1 MKFKYLNKNVYN
13 KYLSLGKKLFSNT
26 IFVIS
31 FLLFIK
37 ILLQLILLNSGYKW
51 LSADD
56 FCRTVKSFEWMKNP
70 HLYSGVWLAG
80 HFWLNGIVMYFIKDL
95 FLAALIV
102 NFVFSNITLIYFY
115 KILEMCFDRKIAFLS
130 SLFLCIFPFQVW
142 LSISGLPES
151 IFFFFI
157 ISGIYY
163 FLKWKISD
171 NRSIYLIISSVLF
184 ALSNLFRYEGWL
196 FSIVLLL
203 LVLFDAFRNE
213 KSIRQNILFVT
224 ITFISFS
231 TIIFWLILNYID
243 YKDAFFF
250 AKETTKI
257 YDEINSA
264 KLIQRVIQYPIFIFY
279 IAPLTTIFSLK
290 IIFIKLKN
298 IFKNKNCKDS
308 LVIYFLLFNLVEL
321 ALLMIQGMMGTG
333 GTNMIS
339 RYIVINGFLIL
350 PFSVIQLYNYRKS
363 LSIIFIASI
372 IIINI
377 IWCFYYP
384 HPFRDD
390 TFETG
395 NLVKNRIAKN
405 YIKGEDKVYFEE
417 IEGYY
422 DVFAIEAFSDNPS
435 KFILGNFPSLKI
447 DDKKKR
453 KKKNELS
460 DEDLNILDIKKFLE
474 KNKISLAIVKSD
486 GYADK
491 LRKMNLKNEEIG
503 DYKIFYIKD
512 FESNL
517 NDSTISILARNVQSP
532 GKNPDMIN
540 FNKTIAIKDIRIDNS
555 NFGFNPQTV
564 SIDWCAVN
572 KYIIDSLD
580 YDDFEFD
587 RYKSVLEIK
596 TMDNDSVV
604 YYDSKRIFGDRNIE
618 DLIEKNEV
626 KSIIVLK
633 PFALL
638 YYSKKIN
645 SSPFES
651 GVYNLS
657 IKVTDSKTNKDL
669 IIFKGDSLFKHSEA
683 TLTDTLKSK
692 AIDSLKIKSKN
703 IPVNKDNNVYSYN
716 LGKIIAMFPN
726 TNVEKLV
733 KKNNSDFYKIVTQN
747 GLQIFFS
754 QRYQGDHFLNF
765 VFTYF

>member
-1 MKFKYLNKNVYN
+1 
-13 KYLSLGKKLFSNT
+13 
-26 IFVIS
+26 
-31 FLLFIK
+31 
-37 ILLQLILLNSGYKW
+37 
-51 LSADD
+51 
-56 FCRTVKSFEWMKNP
+56 
-70 HLYSGVWLAG
+70 
-80 HFWLNGIVMYFIKDL
+80 
-95 FLAALIV
+95 
-102 NFVFSNITLIYFY
+102 
-115 KILEMCFDRKIAFLS
+115 
-130 SLFLCIFPFQVW
+130 
-142 LSISGLPES
+142 
-151 IFFFFI
+151 
-157 ISGIYY
+157 
-163 FLKWKISD
+163 
-171 NRSIYLIISSVLF
+171 
-184 ALSNLFRYEGWL
+184 
-196 FSIVLLL
+196 
-203 LVLFDAFRNE
+203 
-213 KSIRQNILFVT
+213 
-224 ITFISFS
+224 
-231 TIIFWLILNYID
+231 
-243 YKDAFFF
+243 
-250 AKETTKI
+250 
-257 YDEINSA
+257 
-264 KLIQRVIQYPIFIFY
+264 
-279 IAPLTTIFSLK
+279 
-290 IIFIKLKN
+290 
-298 IFKNKNCKDS
+298 
-308 LVIYFLLFNLVEL
+308 
-321 ALLMIQGMMGTG
+321 MIQGMMGTG

-540 FNKTIAIKDIRIDNS
+540 FNKTIAIKDIRVDNS

-716 LGKIIAMFPN
+716 LGKIVAMFPN